1 MNIQTLLESKV
12 KEGFLT
18 LFETTLPSVEF
29 QSTRKDFEGDITIVV
44 FPMLRYKKGNPA
56 KIPLSETVSIPFS
69 TPGIN
74 SFGIAPP
81 LIALSTSL
89 PFPGSCGSTNNLTF
103 AN

>member
-1 MNIQTLLESKV
+1 MNIQTLLDSKV

-56 KIPLSETVSIPFS
+56 KIGEILGEY
-69 TPGIN
+69 
-74 SFGIAPP
+74 
-81 LIALSTSL
+81 LLK
-89 PFPGSCGSTNNLTF
+89 TF
-103 AN
+103 MKLLLLMWLKAS